1 MSQSLRTGE
10 RLPKRP
16 GMHAGQWETHQSSQ
30 AARSDFNCFK
40 SALRVYIMCP
50 AS

>member
-16 GMHAGQWETHQSSQ
+16 GMQAGPWREP
-30 AARSDFNCFK
+30 AVIRS
-40 SALRVYIMCP
+40 
-50 AS
+50 